1 MDDDGGGVEELWE
14 EEGGTVNVVM
24 MNWGGDVLGD
34 EFVMLEDGD
43 GVDLGVGVV
52 KWEDGVGVD
61 LGVGVEVDLGV
72 GVVILRVGVTIP
84 VGCGEIL
91 LEFEITGFEIDDCS
105 SEYVLVGFGISEV
118 GIKVVGWT
126 AEGRG
131 VVTFWFIIPW
141 ELSTVIG
148 PIIK

>member
-1 MDDDGGGVEELWE
+1 MRRWSWSWFRSGSW
-14 EEGGTVNVVM
+14 
-24 MNWGGDVLGD
+24 
-34 EFVMLEDGD
+34 
-43 GVDLGVGVV
+43 
-52 KWEDGVGVD
+52 
-61 LGVGVEVDLGV
+61 
-72 GVVILRVGVTIP
+72 
-84 VGCGEIL
+84 
-91 LEFEITGFEIDDCS
+91 TGFEIDDCS
-105 SEYVLVGFGISEV
+105 SEYVLDGFGISEV